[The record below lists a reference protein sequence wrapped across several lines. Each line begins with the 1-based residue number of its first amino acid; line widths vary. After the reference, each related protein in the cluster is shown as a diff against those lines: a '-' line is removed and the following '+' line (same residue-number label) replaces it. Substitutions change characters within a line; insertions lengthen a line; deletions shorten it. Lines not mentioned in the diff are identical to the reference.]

1 MNAKTKAV
9 VVCFF
14 TLISMVVMKFY
25 YKKTKPK
32 TDQRVRRIEV
42 SGTTS
47 NIDGRA
53 AVIPDGQKDYY
64 FIWGMGEWEKDWEHH
79 RVKVIGDLS
88 VSVKQDISF
97 IKDAV
102 VQMVDE

>member
-1 MNAKTKAV
+1 
-9 VVCFF
+9 
-14 TLISMVVMKFY
+14 MKFF
-25 YKKTKPK
+25 YKKAKPK
-32 TDQRVRRIEV
+32 TVRRVRRIEV

-79 RVKVIGDLS
+79 RVKVIGDLAITS
-88 VSVKQDISF
+88 KQDTSF
-97 IKDAV
+97 IRDAV